1 MNIIKQIILELADQI
16 TIEPQNLKL
25 NGITAN
31 DFDTI
36 DNKENES
43 IISFP
48 QYEDKVI
55 LISYFSIIFVVSKY
69 IFNNFYKNEP
79 IHY

>member
-1 MNIIKQIILELADQI
+1 MDIIKQIILELADQI
-16 TIEPQNLKL
+16 AIEPQNLKL

-48 QYEDKVI
+48 
-55 LISYFSIIFVVSKY
+55 
-69 IFNNFYKNEP
+69 
-79 IHY
+79 

>member
-1 MNIIKQIILELADQI
+1 MDIIKQIILELADQI
-16 TIEPQNLKL
+16 AIEPQNLKI
-25 NGITAN
+25 NGIAAN

-55 LISYFSIIFVVSKY
+55 LISYFNIISVVSIVY
-69 IFNNFYKNEP
+69 F
-79 IHY
+79 